1 MKEMSASKKV
11 KKSTSKDIMSPTKKI
26 SKKDATRYNHPTS
39 SPLMTPPPTVAPTC
53 LECDDGIALAD
64 LMNTITLNR
73 SSSTQ
78 MEGKTV
84 PRDISR
90 SSILHALVVL
100 LVVVA
105 LVKKV
110 ASMLLRWFSTN
121 HPEVD
126 PNIISENKLDE
137 RKCFEVVIIPER
149 QTKGKDSWHDDDD
162 NHDQ

>member
-1 MKEMSASKKV
+1 MSASKKV
-11 KKSTSKDIMSPTKKI
+11 KKSTSKDIMSQTKKI
-26 SKKDATRYNHPTS
+26 SKKDTTRYNHLTS
-39 SPLMTPPPTVAPTC
+39 SPLTTPPPTVAPSC

-64 LMNTITLNR
+64 LMNSITLNM

-78 MEGKTV
+78 REGRTV